1 LYQFILK
8 QDRRKDLTYIAKK
21 ETLIIKMENTI
32 QAQNTEDK
40 EDNLFLDFK
49 NRKKFI
55 EKEVCDLDDE
65 ECISC
70 GS

>member
-1 LYQFILK
+1 
-8 QDRRKDLTYIAKK
+8 
-21 ETLIIKMENTI
+21 MENTI

-40 EDNLFLDFK
+40 EDNLFLDVK

-55 EKEVCDLDDE
+55 EQEICNLDDG
-65 ECISC
+65 ECLSC

>member
-1 LYQFILK
+1 MYQFIIK
-8 QDRRKDLTYIAKK
+8 KNKRKDLTYTVKK
-21 ETLIIKMENTI
+21 ETQTTKMENTI

-40 EDNLFLDFK
+40 EDNLFLDIK

-55 EKEVCDLDDE
+55 EQEICNLDDG
-65 ECISC
+65 ECLSC